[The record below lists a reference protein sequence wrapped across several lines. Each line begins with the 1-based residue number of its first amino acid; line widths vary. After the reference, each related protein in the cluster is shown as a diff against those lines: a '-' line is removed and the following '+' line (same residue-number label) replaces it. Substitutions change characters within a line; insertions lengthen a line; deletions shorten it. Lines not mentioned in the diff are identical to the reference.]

1 MTISKKGIEMEIFEC
16 IRCGQEVVPSEHP
29 EIGCD
34 Y

>member
-1 MTISKKGIEMEIFEC
+1 MKMENEMFEC
-16 IRCGQEVVPSEHP
+16 PRCGYDVYPDTHP

>member
-1 MTISKKGIEMEIFEC
+1 MKMENEKQEC
-16 IRCGQEVVPSEHP
+16 IRCGYDVVPSEHP

>member
-1 MTISKKGIEMEIFEC
+1 MKMENEMFDC
-16 IRCGQEVVPSEHP
+16 PRCGQDVYPSEHP